1 MEFKT
6 QYWGWNTERKHE
18 EKIWSSQKSLKGCG
32 ETAAYWVESNEP
44 KSLPSFDSS
53 IYRFEVEGSGSSSSN
68 SKDSLTRSNSGLS
81 FFSQSK
87 RFEWFLNESLPS
99 QNYGYKDTKLSEHR
113 KHEGSRSRSCL
124 NTTNQGSS
132 NIINS
137 LEFNHEGNGTLD
149 WSKLVDNVF
158 KEEKLKLAERVE
170 VGNK

>member
-1 MEFKT
+1 M
-6 QYWGWNTERKHE
+6 
-18 EKIWSSQKSLKGCG
+18 KGCG

-44 KSLPSFDSS
+44 KSLPSFNSS
-53 IYRFEVEGSGSSSSN
+53 IYCFEVEGSGSSSSN

-87 RFEWFLNESLPS
+87 RFEWFLTESLPS
-99 QNYGYKDTKLSEHR
+99 PNYGYRDTKLSEHR
-113 KHEGSRSRSCL
+113 KHEGSRSCL
-124 NTTNQGSS
+124 NTPDQGSS

-158 KEEKLKLAERVE
+158 KEEKQKLADRVE
-170 VGNK
+170 VENK